1 MRRSLPVAVAVA
13 TLSLPLAGRA
23 EPPKATAQAAP
34 AACTCADP
42 EAPALR
48 AALVDL
54 TREVAK
60 LREAM
65 GGPFDGINGLRRETE
80 GLRRD
85 LDGLRSGMRD
95 LERAVQS
102 SRR

>member
-1 MRRSLPVAVAVA
+1 MRRSLLVLAVAA
-13 TLSLPLAGRA
+13 ALSLPLAGRA
-23 EPPKATAQAAP
+23 EPPEAPAQAEP

-42 EAPALR
+42 EARALR
-48 AALVDL
+48 AALTDL

-80 GLRRD
+80 GLRRE
-85 LDGLRSGMRD
+85 LDTLRSGIRD